1 MSVSEFLSGVRGF
14 EGIAPDD
21 MANLAAGAKVLNFAA
36 GQALMRAG
44 QPGDTMHVIRSG
56 QVRVPIRDAAGAEKM
71 VFHLGPGELVGE
83 MALLTGEPRSADVIA
98 ESAVETVV
106 LDRAVLTPV
115 LEEYPSLAQLL
126 TEILGRRLEQKGGIE
141 RVGKYRL
148 LGKLGEG
155 TSGKVYEALHP
166 ELNRVVAL
174 KMLSHSLVFQAK
186 FRERFLEEARLVAS
200 LNHPN
205 IVQVY
210 DTESAYATYFI
221 VMQKLSGSD
230 LASQLRL
237 RKTFGPRE
245 AAAILRQM
253 AAALAYSHAKGFAHR
268 DVKPANVALD
278 EAGLVQI
285 MDFGLARP
293 VPVGDPTRRVQTV
306 DGTPQYI
313 APETAMGKVADGRV
327 DLYALGVI
335 GFEMLTGR
343 LPFESQDVVE
353 MLKAHVRTPPPDIR
367 ALKPDLPEGLLRFV
381 EGTLIKD
388 PDQRLSD
395 PDRIQHLLDLEGTGP
410 GLWSDASEQV
420 IHLRFRPSATERV
433 EQAVE
438 RLMDELSGGTD
449 VEVTSGRLARPER
462 QRTGP
467 PREEEP

>member
-1 MSVSEFLSGVRGF
+1 MSIEEFLTGVKGF

-21 MANLAAGAKVLNFAA
+21 MTNLAAGAKVQTFAP
-36 GQALMRAG
+36 GQALMLAG
-44 QPGDTMHVIRSG
+44 QPGDTMHIIRSG
-56 QVRVPIRDAAGAEKM
+56 QVRVPIRDATGAEKM

-98 ESAVETVV
+98 QSAVETVV

-115 LEEYPSLAQLL
+115 LEEYPSLAGLL

-166 ELNRVVAL
+166 VLNRVVAL
-174 KMLSHSLVFQAK
+174 KMLSHSLVFQPK

-230 LASQLRL
+230 LASQLRQ
-237 RKTFGPRE
+237 RGPFGPRE
-245 AAAILRQM
+245 TAAILRQM
-253 AAALAYSHAKGFAHR
+253 AAALAYAHAKGFAHR

-278 EAGLVQI
+278 ERGLVQI

-293 VPVGDPTRRVQTV
+293 VPVAIPPGGSRRSMAPRNTSPRRPPWAGWPMAGWTCTR
-306 DGTPQYI
+306 
-313 APETAMGKVADGRV
+313 
-327 DLYALGVI
+327 
-335 GFEMLTGR
+335 
-343 LPFESQDVVE
+343 
-353 MLKAHVRTPPPDIR
+353 
-367 ALKPDLPEGLLRFV
+367 
-381 EGTLIKD
+381 
-388 PDQRLSD
+388 
-395 PDRIQHLLDLEGTGP
+395 
-410 GLWSDASEQV
+410 
-420 IHLRFRPSATERV
+420 
-433 EQAVE
+433 
-438 RLMDELSGGTD
+438 SG
-449 VEVTSGRLARPER
+449 
-462 QRTGP
+462 
-467 PREEEP
+467 